1 MIIVIKTNAMLSKA
15 FCGLSWI
22 HKTCFVASNINY
34 AATPKVSI
42 NAISQISLAYELKQL
57 KLFLDCFEFLY

>member
-1 MIIVIKTNAMLSKA
+1 VIIVIKMNAMLPKA
-15 FCGLSWI
+15 FRGLSWI

-42 NAISQISLAYELKQL
+42 NAISQISIAYEL
-57 KLFLDCFEFLY
+57 